1 MSLPGERSVSAAGF
15 VLAGGQS
22 RRFGADKAR
31 AVLAGEPMLQRMV
44 ALLSGVTDSVSVIA
58 AVEGAYSDLRISFV
72 RDRWPGEGPLGG
84 VLTALLDKRP
94 LGNSATGQLPGHGD
108 GTAVWNLIVSCDM
121 PFLTREWLRF
131 LVGHAQASDAQAVV
145 ARSAHG
151 VEPLCACWRT
161 DVASV
166 LQPAFLGGMRRVADG
181 LKLLRTEV
189 LDEPVWKRF
198 DSEGRLFWNMNTP
211 GDFEEAKRIL
221 ESKNS

>member
-1 MSLPGERSVSAAGF
+1 MNPPGERSGSAAGF

-31 AVLAGEPMLQRMV
+31 AVLAGEPMLARMA
-44 ALLSGVTDSVSVIA
+44 ALVSGVTNSVSVIA
-58 AVEGAYSDLRISFV
+58 AVEGTYSDLRISFV
-72 RDRWPGEGPLGG
+72 QDRWPGEGPLGG
-84 VLTALLDKRP
+84 VLTALLHKRP
-94 LGNSATGQLPGHGD
+94 LENSDGSQLPPPGD
-108 GTAVWNLIVSCDM
+108 GMAVWNLIVSCDM
-121 PFLTREWLRF
+121 PFLTPEWLRF
-131 LVGHAQASDAQAVV
+131 LLGHAQASDAQAVV

-221 ESKNS
+221 ESTNS

>member
-1 MSLPGERSVSAAGF
+1 MSAAGF

-31 AVLAGEPMLQRMV
+31 AVLDGEPMLARMA
-44 ALLSGVTDSVSVIA
+44 ALLGGVTDSVSVIA

-84 VLTALLDKRP
+84 VVTALLNNGP
-94 LGNSATGQLPGHGD
+94 LENSDTSQLPHPGEGS
-108 GTAVWNLIVSCDM
+108 GGAAVWNLIVSCDM

-131 LVGHAQASDAQAVV
+131 LLGRAQASDAQAVV

-161 DVASV
+161 DVRSV
-166 LQPAFLGGMRRVADG
+166 LQSAFLGGMRRVNDG

>member
-1 MSLPGERSVSAAGF
+1 MSAAAGF

-31 AVLAGEPMLQRMV
+31 AVLQGEPMLARMAV
-44 ALLSGVTDSVSVIA
+44 LLSGVTDSVSVIA
-58 AVEGAYSDLRISFV
+58 AAQTTYSDLKIPFV
-72 RDRWPGEGPLGG
+72 KDLWPGEGPLGG
-84 VLTALLDKRP
+84 VVTALLNARP
-94 LGNSATGQLPGHGD
+94 LQDPGGSRPPQSRD
-108 GTAVWNLIVSCDM
+108 GGYGRAVWNLIVSCDM
-121 PFLTREWLRF
+121 PFLTPEWLRF
-131 LVGHAQASDAQAVV
+131 LVAHAKASDAQAVV

-166 LQPAFLGGMRRVADG
+166 LEPAFAAGMRRVNDG

-198 DSEGRLFWNMNTP
+198 DSDGRLFWNMNTP